1 MAIQTV
7 GQRVREAMKEQGI
20 SQYDL
25 ADHLGISQ
33 PAVSRRIA
41 GRVDFNVAQLRSV
54 AKVLRVPTSTLLG
67 EDTSEDTDS

>member
-1 MAIQTV
+1 
-7 GQRVREAMKEQGI
+7 MKEQGI